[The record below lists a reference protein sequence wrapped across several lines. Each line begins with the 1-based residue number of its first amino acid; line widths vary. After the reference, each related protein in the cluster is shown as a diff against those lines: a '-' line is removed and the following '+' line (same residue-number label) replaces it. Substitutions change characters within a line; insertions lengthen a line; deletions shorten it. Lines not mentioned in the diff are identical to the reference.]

1 MMVLKIR
8 YSQLKV
14 LHDSVRVDDD
24 DILGSC
30 GGCLVSSSNE
40 NTTSKRI
47 KGFLVHI
54 LKIPFVI
61 SGRKFN

>member
-1 MMVLKIR
+1 MMVLKMK

-24 DILGSC
+24 DILGPG

-40 NTTSKRI
+40 NSTSKRI

-54 LKIPFVI
+54 LKISFVI